1 MPSTCCVPYCK
12 GNYKT
17 GPRVSVYR
25 FPQQPELRRKWL
37 QAIKRKPFTPTRHS
51 RVSTIQ
57 VCELHFIPADYEHET
72 SHFDERSGRRLTAK
86 LNVPRLKKDAVPTQI
101 PSCPTYLSSSV
112 QARESPDTRKSEN
125 ELLLDEDM
133 DIKLEIKE
141 EVNDALTEFVN
152 VLDHVEAVPS
162 PKENYVDTL
171 AMSKPSTCASP
182 SNIQFVAI
190 NPPQL
195 EIPSHLMEEA
205 PVDVLAVTNP
215 SITPSTSSASLR
227 KVNPTI
233 PRNEDTDE
241 FHLFGMFVASQLRAL
256 PLRDALQAQL
266 EIQTIIAQK
275 RSQSLT

>member
-51 RVSTIQ
+51 R